1 MFTREIWENPIWCLY
16 DNLAGHVVLK
26 HPWRDGLV
34 VECPHCGEPLA
45 VEGYRA
51 HCCGQHF
58 KTGFGEIR
66 QIEPVGTHDRTS
78 GRGWASLRA
87 YCGTEGP

>member
-16 DNLAGHVVLK
+16 DNLAGQVVLK

-45 VEGYRA
+45 VEGYIA

-87 YCGTEGP
+87 YRGIEAT